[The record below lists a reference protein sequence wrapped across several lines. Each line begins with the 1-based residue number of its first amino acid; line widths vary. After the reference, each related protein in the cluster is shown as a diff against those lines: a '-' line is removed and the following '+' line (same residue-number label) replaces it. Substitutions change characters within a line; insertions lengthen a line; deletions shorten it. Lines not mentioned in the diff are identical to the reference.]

1 MVSFIDKTGQRIQV
15 NLQEGNPMQ
24 VYADAGAKKVSL
36 RQHINSQYP
45 TIPGGPDTFTQMCL
59 SAGLRF
65 KKNQET
71 GEPAANLM
79 EVLDPLAST
88 NQTGGVNTNYPQIPD
103 SRLLFP
109 AAVMEAVESA
119 IQTKETEAMGAF
131 AELIAPDY
139 IDTINTDRWEQPV
152 LSFDGKKGPE
162 DSAWRRIAQNSPPP
176 LMLTLTSADVTRT
189 IPTKAC
195 GLSISHKVLQSNTLD
210 VIGRSLERFYVKS
223 DYSEWVANLGLILS
237 GDPDATNVPM
247 ATAKSALSSITAA
260 SLDASIIAAGV
271 MTQDAWI
278 KYLYRNSLSMRK
290 THIVTDLAGA
300 MALDTRT
307 NRPTNQMNN
316 SIDRVDVAFQM
327 IFPYGQNP
335 VRVLAMPTGT
345 WSANTYMGLDNKQAI
360 GKVISSS
367 ADYQAVQ
374 DMVLLRNMQM
384 IFTRGYLLYRLFD
397 DSFDVLTT
405 TV

>member
-24 VYADAGAKKVSL
+24 IYADASAKKVSL

-79 EVLDPLAST
+79 EILDPLAA
-88 NQTGGVNTNYPQIPD
+88 NQTGGVNTNYPQVPD

-109 AAVMEAVESA
+109 AAVMESIEAA
-119 IQTKETEAMGAF
+119 MQTREKEAMGAF
-131 AELIAPDY
+131 AELIAPNYNDV
-139 IDTINTDRWEQPV
+139 IASDRWEQPV
-152 LSFDGKKGPE
+152 ISFDGKKGPE
-162 DSAWRRIAQNSPPP
+162 DSAWRRTAQNAPPP
-176 LMLTLTSADVTRT
+176 LMLSLTAADVTRT
-189 IPTKAC
+189 IPTKAVSM
-195 GLSISHKVLQSNTLD
+195 SISHKVLQNNTLD
-210 VIGRSLERFYVKS
+210 VIGRTMERFYVKA
-223 DYSEWVANLGLILS
+223 DYTEWVAWLGLILS
-237 GDPDATNVPM
+237 GDTDATNTPM

-260 SLDASIIAAGV
+260 SLDTSITVAGT
-271 MTQDAWI
+271 MTQDAWV
-278 KYLYRNSLSMRK
+278 KYLFRNSLSMRK

-316 SIDRVDVAFQM
+316 SIDRIDVAFQM

-345 WSANTYMGLDNKQAI
+345 WSANTYMGLDASQAI
-360 GKVISSS
+360 GKVTSSTS
-367 ADYQAVQ
+367 DYQAVQ
-374 DMVLLRNMQM
+374 DMVLLRTMQLR
-384 IFTRGYLLYRLFD
+384 FDRGYILYRVYD
-397 DSFDVLTT
+397 DAYDTLTLT
-405 TV
+405 I